1 VLSFEDEVLGLMAF
15 DSGLE
20 PFLSEALRSQVAASL
35 KLSSLHA
42 RVLEETAL
50 RERIAHE
57 QLLGEMAIAK
67 RLQTALAPKRLDVP
81 ALEIAAAMF
90 PADQVGG
97 DYYDVLPVPGG
108 CWIGFGDVT
117 GHGLLSGLIMLMIQ
131 SIVSTLVGTRPN
143 ASPAELVT
151 DLNAVLFPNIR
162 DRLGQD
168 EHATL
173 MLLRYA
179 ESGALAFAGAH
190 EDVIVYRKATGDC
203 ELVPTSGLWLA
214 VRADVRKE
222 TRDEQL
228 TLDPGDLLVLYTDG
242 VIEARNSHA
251 EHFGLDRVC
260 RILKDNASDPVE
272 RILEEIVGSVRAW
285 FPVQQD
291 DVTCL
296 VARYTGG
303 TR

>member
-1 VLSFEDEVLGLMAF
+1 VLGLMAL

-20 PFLSEALRSQVAASL
+20 PFLSEALRSQLAASL
-35 KLSSLHA
+35 KLSALHA

-50 RERIAHE
+50 RERLAHE

-81 ALEIAAAMF
+81 ALEIAAAMY

-97 DYYDVLPVPGG
+97 DYYDVMPVPGG

-143 ASPAELVT
+143 ASPAELVA

-162 DRLGQD
+162 ERLGQD

-173 MLLRYA
+173 MLLRYFDN
-179 ESGALAFAGAH
+179 GALAFAGAH
-190 EDVIVYRKATGDC
+190 EDIIVCRKATGHC

-222 TRDEQL
+222 TRDEAL
-228 TLDPGDLLVLYTDG
+228 TLNPGDLLVLYTDG
-242 VIEARNSHA
+242 MIEARNSHA
-251 EHFGLDRVC
+251 EQFGLERVC
-260 RILKDNASDPVE
+260 RILKDNADDPVE
-272 RILEEIVGSVRAW
+272 RILTEIVTAVHAW

-291 DVTCL
+291 DMTCL
-296 VARYTGG
+296 VARYTG
-303 TR
+303 TSR